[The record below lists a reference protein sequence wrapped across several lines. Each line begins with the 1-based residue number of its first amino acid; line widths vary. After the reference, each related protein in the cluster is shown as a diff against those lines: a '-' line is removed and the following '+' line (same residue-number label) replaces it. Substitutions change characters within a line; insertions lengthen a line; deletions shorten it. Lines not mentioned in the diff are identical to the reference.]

1 MTLKFNAL
9 NIFILILYG
18 ILDFYF
24 LDFRIA
30 WNFFIIIIVI
40 ISCSGFFLIVTYVK
54 RFWTFYNIVLALY
67 KLFIII
73 IITISY

>member
-40 ISCSGFFLIVTYVK
+40 ISFSAFFYCNLMLSAFEYFIVP
-54 RFWTFYNIVLALY
+54 APY
-67 KLFIII
+67 KFCIII

>member
-40 ISCSGFFLIVTYVK
+40 ISFLGIVLIVT
-54 RFWTFYNIVLALY
+54 
-67 KLFIII
+67 
-73 IITISY
+73 

>member
-9 NIFILILYG
+9 NIFILILYR

-30 WNFFIIIIVI
+30 WSFLLLLLLLLAIQEFF
-40 ISCSGFFLIVTYVK
+40 
-54 RFWTFYNIVLALY
+54 
-67 KLFIII
+67 
-73 IITISY
+73 

>member
-9 NIFILILYG
+9 NIFILILHR

-24 LDFRIA
+24 LEFCVA
-30 WNFFIIIIVI
+30 WNFIIIVVVI
-40 ISCSGFFLIVTYVK
+40 ISFSGIFFDCNLMLSAFEYV
-54 RFWTFYNIVLALY
+54 IVLALY
-67 KLFIII
+67 KFFIII

>member
-9 NIFILILYG
+9 NIFILILYR

-30 WNFFIIIIVI
+30 WKFFIIINVI
-40 ISCSGFFLIVTYVK
+40 ISFLEILLIVT
-54 RFWTFYNIVLALY
+54 
-67 KLFIII
+67 
-73 IITISY
+73 